1 MILPGGLSP
10 PQAARNQTCEIDMKS
25 IRRNKKSSTPSP
37 ATTARPAGRGKQFE
51 WPLLAFPAAI
61 LATLVVLY
69 VVNRS
74 IQQQG
79 PVRPVDT
86 EPAPRA
92 ARASAARVPDLT
104 AVTDDNTGRLPRTR
118 IDSESGKP
126 PQMKERPALTQEAQ
140 RREAVTRE
148 PVRQDG
154 ANRRAGLQ
162 ALDGPGRI
170 ILVLQEAIQEK
181 DHARIK
187 QCLDELVA
195 LGDQVIAPLTQV
207 IAREQGEAGVWAAEA
222 LARIGSPL
230 ATTTLLETLA
240 GIKEGQ
246 YKEELGK
253 RVAGISNH
261 ESWPVLLD
269 NVLSTA
275 DSTVLRAAGESLSR
289 MADTPIIDELIAR
302 FDGATDARD
311 TERIA
316 QLISNIRSSKATDS
330 LISLAG
336 DVASAPQDALSRAA
350 VEGLARTGD
359 PQAISYLMRKLE
371 ATPPGESGYL
381 VNTIS
386 QIKEPQAH
394 DALLY
399 AAAGNKEVSAEN
411 GRTAAIYALRNFP
424 SAKTYA
430 LLEEIIA
437 TEQNARVVTAAT
449 RTLDDLRRTS
459 PHVVANAQSLVKK
472 DPYTAVELI
481 KK

>member
-1 MILPGGLSP
+1 
-10 PQAARNQTCEIDMKS
+10 MKS
-25 IRRNKKSSTPSP
+25 FRRNKKSSTLSP
-37 ATTARPAGRGKQFE
+37 AVPARPPGCRKRFE
-51 WPLLAFPAAI
+51 WPLLAFPAAV
-61 LATLVVLY
+61 LATLVILC
-69 VVNRS
+69 VVNHS

-79 PVRPVDT
+79 PIRPAHAQTEARAVRP
-86 EPAPRA
+86 PAA
-92 ARASAARVPDLT
+92 KVPDLAGVT
-104 AVTDDNTGRLPRTR
+104 DGEKPLPGAKADSAPQGKSPQAKEHAVSAQEKMPAAVTH
-118 IDSESGKP
+118 
-126 PQMKERPALTQEAQ
+126 
-140 RREAVTRE
+140 E
-148 PVRQDG
+148 PVAQGSG
-154 ANRRAGLQ
+154 ARTGLQ
-162 ALDGPGRI
+162 PMDGPGRI
-170 ILVLQEAIQEK
+170 IVILQQAVREK

-207 IAREQGEAGVWAAEA
+207 IANEQGEAGMWAAEA

-230 ATTTLLETLA
+230 ATTTRLDTLA
-240 GIKEGQ
+240 QIKEGP

-269 NVLSTA
+269 NVLNTA

-289 MADTPIIDELIAR
+289 MADTPIVDELIAR

-316 QLISNIRSSKATDS
+316 QLIGNIRSSKATDS

-336 DVASAPQDALSRAA
+336 DVTSAPQDALARAA
-350 VEGLARTGD
+350 IEGLGKIGD

-399 AAAGNKEVSAEN
+399 AAAGNKEVSAEG

-424 SAKTYA
+424 DARTIS
-430 LLEEIIA
+430 LLEQIA
-437 TEQNARVVTAAT
+437 LEENARVAAAAT
-449 RTLDDLRRTS
+449 RTLDDIRRTA

-472 DPYTAVELI
+472 DPYAPDLV

>member
-1 MILPGGLSP
+1 
-10 PQAARNQTCEIDMKS
+10 MKS
-25 IRRNKKSSTPSP
+25 IRRNKKISTPSP
-37 ATTARPAGRGKQFE
+37 AVPACPPGYRKRFE
-51 WPLLAFPAAI
+51 WPLLAFPVAV
-61 LATLVVLY
+61 LATLVILC
-69 VVNRS
+69 VVNHS

-79 PVRPVDT
+79 PIRPARAETEARTVRP
-86 EPAPRA
+86 PAA
-92 ARASAARVPDLT
+92 KVPDLT
-104 AVTDDNTGRLPRTR
+104 AVTDDTRPLPRTR
-118 IDSESGKP
+118 IDAVPQGKP
-126 PQMKERPALTQEAQ
+126 PQAKERSALAQEKEKPAAGTH
-140 RREAVTRE
+140 E
-148 PVRQDG
+148 PVAQEGSGPRT
-154 ANRRAGLQ
+154 GLQ
-162 ALDGPGRI
+162 AMDGPGRI
-170 ILVLQEAIQEK
+170 IVILQQAVREK

-195 LGDQVIAPLTQV
+195 WGDQVIAPLTQV
-207 IAREQGEAGVWAAEA
+207 IAGEQGEAGMWAAEA
-222 LARIGSPL
+222 LARIGSPQ
-230 ATTTLLETLA
+230 ATTTLLDTLA
-240 GIKEGQ
+240 QIKEGL

-269 NVLSTA
+269 NVLNTA
-275 DSTVLRAAGESLSR
+275 DSTVLRAAGESLSH

-316 QLISNIRSSKATDS
+316 QLVSNIRSPKATES

-336 DVASAPQDALSRAA
+336 DVASAPQDALARAA
-350 VEGLARTGD
+350 VDGLGKIGD

-371 ATPPGESGYL
+371 AAPPGESGYL

-424 SAKTYA
+424 DARTIS
-430 LLEEIIA
+430 LLEQIA
-437 TEQNARVVTAAT
+437 TEENARVAAAAT
-449 RTLDDLRRTS
+449 RTLDDIRRTS

-472 DPYTAVELI
+472 DPYAPEPI

>member
-1 MILPGGLSP
+1 
-10 PQAARNQTCEIDMKS
+10 MKS
-25 IRRNKKSSTPSP
+25 TRHNRKNATPSP
-37 ATTARPAGRGKQFE
+37 APAANPQGRGKSFE
-51 WPLLAFPAAI
+51 WPLLAFPAAL
-61 LATLVVLY
+61 LATLVALY

-79 PVRPVDT
+79 PVRPVHSDAESRT
-86 EPAPRA
+86 
-92 ARASAARVPDLT
+92 ARAPAAKAPDLT
-104 AVTDDNTGRLPRTR
+104 AVADGTKRASKTR
-118 IDSESGKP
+118 FDTEPQDKP
-126 PQMKERPALTQEAQ
+126 PQTNERPALTQENE
-140 RREAVTRE
+140 RPEAVTHG
-148 PVRQDG
+148 PVPQKGSGPRT
-154 ANRRAGLQ
+154 GLQ
-162 ALDGPGRI
+162 AMDGPGRI
-170 ILVLQEAIQEK
+170 IAILQEAVQEK

-187 QCLDELVA
+187 QCLDDLVA

-207 IAREQGEAGVWAAEA
+207 IAREQGEVGMWATEA

-230 ATTTLLETLA
+230 ATTTLLDTLA
-240 GIKEGQ
+240 QIKEGQ

-269 NVLSTA
+269 NVLNTA

-316 QLISNIRSSKATDS
+316 QVISNIRSPKATDS

-336 DVASAPQDALSRAA
+336 DVASAPQDALAKAA
-350 VEGLARTGD
+350 VDGLGKIGD

-371 ATPPGESGYL
+371 AAPPGEGGYL

-386 QIKEPQAH
+386 QIKEPQAL

-411 GRTAAIYALRNFP
+411 GQTAAIYALRNFP
-424 SAKTYA
+424 DAKTYA
-430 LLEEIIA
+430 LLEQIVA
-437 TEQNARVVTAAT
+437 TEENARVTAAAT

-459 PHVVANAQSLVKK
+459 PHIVANAQSLVKK
-472 DPYTAVELI
+472 DPYAPTEPI